1 MSWHDRMGRSNS
13 RFMKDRLVK
22 EGFRGESAKPRAKR
36 LRLFLALMPVLL
48 LAGCLH
54 PLYGT
59 GGENSL
65 VAEELRAIEVA
76 PVPARLGHYLGDE
89 LIFALNGTGSHV
101 LPKYKLV
108 VTPVESVQTPLIDTV
123 TGLATSSTVSVSA
136 RYVLTSVDGGKP
148 IAHGTVFVAASY
160 DRTSQRF
167 SDMRAA
173 RNAEQRDARTLA
185 DQIRTQ
191 LAAALATRT

>member
-1 MSWHDRMGRSNS
+1 MSWRDR
-13 RFMKDRLVK
+13 
-22 EGFRGESAKPRAKR
+22 ESGSMTKRPATLWAFAKR
-36 LRLFLALMPVLL
+36 FRLFFGLLPALF

-59 GGENSL
+59 GGENGL
-65 VAEELRAIEVA
+65 VAEEMRAIEVA
-76 PVPARLGHYLGDE
+76 PIPARLGHYLGDE

-101 LPKYKLV
+101 LPKYKLTV
-108 VTPVESVQTPLIDTV
+108 APTESVRTPLIDTV
-123 TGLATSSTVSVSA
+123 TGIATSSTVAVSA
-136 RYVLTSVDGGKP
+136 HYLLQSIDGGKTV
-148 IAHGTVFVAASY
+148 AKGTVFVAASY
-160 DRTSQRF
+160 DRTSQRY

-191 LAAALATRT
+191 LAAALATRTGS

>member
-1 MSWHDRMGRSNS
+1 M
-13 RFMKDRLVK
+13 MKPPALLQAMAKHFRLVF
-22 EGFRGESAKPRAKR
+22 GLLPA
-36 LRLFLALMPVLL
+36 LL

-59 GGENSL
+59 GGDNGL
-65 VAEELRAIEVA
+65 VAQEMRAIEIT
-76 PVPARLGHYLGDE
+76 PIPARLGHYLGDE

-101 LPKYKLV
+101 LPKYKLT
-108 VTPVESVQTPLIDTV
+108 VTPAESVRTPLIDTV
-123 TGLATSSTVSVSA
+123 TGIATSSTVAVSA
-136 RYVLTSVDGGKP
+136 KYVLTSVDGGKP

-173 RNAEQRDARTLA
+173 RNAEQRDARTMA

-191 LAAALATRT
+191 LAAALASRVGS

>member
-1 MSWHDRMGRSNS
+1 MSWRDRNVGS
-13 RFMKDRLVK
+13 L
-22 EGFRGESAKPRAKR
+22 AKQPTGLWALSKR
-36 LRLFLALMPVLL
+36 LRLVFALAPALL

-59 GGENSL
+59 GGENGL
-65 VAEELRAIEVA
+65 IAEEMRAIEVA
-76 PVPARLGHYLGDE
+76 PIPARLGHYLGDE

-101 LPKYKLV
+101 LPKYKLI
-108 VTPVESVQTPLIDTV
+108 VTPAESVRTPLIDTV
-123 TGLATSSTVSVSA
+123 TGIATSSTVSVSA
-136 RYVLTSVDGGKP
+136 HYVLQPIDGGKP
-148 IAHGTVFVAASY
+148 VAKGTVFVAASY

-173 RNAEQRDARTLA
+173 RNAEQRDARTMA

-191 LAAALATRT
+191 LAAALAKRIGS